1 MMSGGAAPP
10 SGLVVIARDAFGQ
23 IVTRI
28 TSHHNLVGAMHTAH
42 CVLRLKPD
50 ATCTEVH
57 SAENSSSDYPG
68 KPLATISRDDL
79 LMEQIR

>member
-1 MMSGGAAPP
+1 MMSGGEAPP
-10 SGLVVIARDAFGQ
+10 SGIVVIARDAFGQ

-50 ATCTEVH
+50 AACTEVH
-57 SAENSSSDYPG
+57 SAENASPDYLG
-68 KPLATISRDDL
+68 TPLATISRDDL
-79 LMEQIR
+79 PMEQIR